1 MGTALNITALNNTLS
16 TALTAL
22 TALTML
28 ALASAASAAG
38 PDEIVCPAT
47 ILASTAVTT
56 AEGWEP
62 VGGAAEFRLAQTQ
75 LYLGNPADDRRLPP
89 EDDSADDPR
98 WRLPD
103 SKNGEA
109 WIGCTYSNTTVVLAR
124 KLDPRLTQ
132 CMVKRET
139 VERQGKGADSNTMEM
154 LPAITCN

>member
-1 MGTALNITALNNTLS
+1 MGTSLNIAL
-16 TALTAL
+16 LTAL
-22 TALTML
+22 TTL
-28 ALASAASAAG
+28 ALGAPARAAG

-62 VGGAAEFRLAQTQ
+62 VGGAAEFRLEHAR
-75 LYLGNPADDRRLPP
+75 LYMGNPADDRRLQPD
-89 EDDSADDPR
+89 EGSGDDPR

-109 WIGCTYSNTTVVLAR
+109 WVGCTYSNTTVVLAR

-132 CMVKRET
+132 CAVKRET
-139 VERQGKGADSNTMEM
+139 VERQGKGADSNAIELQPT
-154 LPAITCN
+154 ITCN